1 MLSQAL
7 CHRHQWWERE
17 GEMRDGTAVQPTG
30 GGKGPIGGSL
40 ACPKPALL
48 ILSAFTT
55 VVALSVVVECAGHLT
70 SPSWG
75 TFAVALAA
83 ICAIGAQC
91 TLSVLGGGPT
101 IVAVTILGMRT
112 DIAASRSVLADGAWA
127 FAVIAVGIEGAESI
141 GCILAA
147 IVAYA
152 VGIELAGVD
161 AWLAR
166 CCFS

>member
-1 MLSQAL
+1 
-7 CHRHQWWERE
+7 
-17 GEMRDGTAVQPTG
+17 MRDGTAVQPTG